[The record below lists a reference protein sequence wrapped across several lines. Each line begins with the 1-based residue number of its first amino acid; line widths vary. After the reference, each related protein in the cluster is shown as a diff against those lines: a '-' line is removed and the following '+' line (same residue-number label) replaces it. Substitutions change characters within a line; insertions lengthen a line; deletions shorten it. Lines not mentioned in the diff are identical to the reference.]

1 MGFYPDVQPG
11 QKYSPSAA
19 LENEIRHHFNAL
31 NGFTVPAGSAKSE
44 YQLKVYNSTDHTLC
58 AGTITAPAKT
68 GVIIEGAIPVCR
80 YDAGDRFF
88 GIVPQDIAPGEFG
101 SCIIS
106 GPVEVPVSGFGT
118 MVSPA
123 VDGQSF
129 TACHN
134 GGTTPLLYS
143 SEGRGIILL
152 GANSGSGFNYTGY
165 FKIVNIE
172 GARFEIINGYKEDD
186 TICGRTDVP
195 GFEEIPRFSFEL
207 AYNAATVALCLYR
220 IGENYDMQFTIG
232 KWNDGF
238 AQMMIGNVYADGK
251 VEQSYMGGTIFF
263 GREWF
268 L

>member
-1 MGFYPDVQPG
+1 MNKNMSASNFPALPRSTVTVRNAGETTLPAWSAAAPVAGSDNRFSGSELFFDVIPA
-11 QKYSPSAA
+11 SPS
-19 LENEIRHHFNAL
+19 
-31 NGFTVPAGSAKSE
+31 
-44 YQLKVYNSTDHTLC
+44 
-58 AGTITAPAKT
+58 
-68 GVIIEGAIPVCR
+68 
-80 YDAGDRFF
+80 DRFW
-88 GIVPQDIAPGEFG
+88 GVLTENISPG
-101 SCIIS
+101 CC
-106 GPVEVPVSGFGT
+106 GT
-118 MVSPA
+118 MVVNGVVPA
-123 VDGQSF
+123 LIGEDEGIGEYAVPGENGLLPGSSGRAELLRRPGSSGEPGLIMLGVD
-129 TACHN
+129 
-134 GGTTPLLYS
+134 
-143 SEGRGIILL
+143 
-152 GANSGSGFNYTGY
+152 SGSGFNYTGY

-172 GARFEIINGYKEDD
+172 GARFEIINGYKDDD